1 LFFVVVSVLS
11 GRGRPL
17 LALTV
22 LAIVLVA
29 SALPPPVELDWKAW
43 RMIWVIALAVIYWA
57 SEWVS
62 MAITGIAIIL
72 LLVVLDI
79 LPFNR
84 AFGYV
89 ADKII
94 ALVLAGEMISV
105 ALAKHGVD
113 RYLSLK
119 ILSFTGERVDRVIL
133 GLMLSTAFIS
143 MWISNTAA
151 AAIMA
156 PIATGMLALFKA
168 EKGRSNLGK
177 AMMIGVAYAASI
189 GGVGTPV
196 GTPPVPITISN
207 VEKESGVSI
216 GFATWMVWGV
226 PLALILTVVAWA
238 ELILMYKPEV
248 RELPGGRRVIEEELR
263 KIGGLVG
270 DRLKALLL
278 FTAVAA
284 LWISDPVVSRF
295 VEDWIYVVS
304 LIAIVAL
311 AMPGVGVLTWEDV
324 ARGVDWGVVFLL
336 AGGLALGGGLKESGL
351 VELIALGV
359 RHYLSGLSPV
369 VVVVVISL
377 ISSLL
382 IVVFCSIT
390 ATSSFAVPLAIAIA
404 RGLNINPAVAG
415 VAAGIASCF
424 AFLLPANSPPNAI
437 TYSYGYFKNYEMAK
451 SGIVLMLVSTLISV
465 LFSAYVVPAVLGV
478 PLQVP

>member
-1 LFFVVVSVLS
+1 MVSVLS
-11 GRGRPL
+11 SRGRPL
-17 LALTV
+17 LALAV

-29 SALPPPVELDWKAW
+29 SALPPPIELDWKAW

-57 SEWVS
+57 SEWVP
-62 MAITGIAIIL
+62 MAVTGIAIIL
-72 LLVVLDI
+72 LLVVLGI
-79 LPFNR
+79 LPFDR

-89 ADKII
+89 ADKVI
-94 ALVLAGEMISV
+94 ALILAGEMLSV

-119 ILSFTGERVDRVIL
+119 ILSFAGERADRVVL

-143 MWISNTAA
+143 MWIPNTAS

-156 PIATGMLALFKA
+156 PIAAGMLALFKA

-177 AMMIGVAYAASI
+177 AMMIGVAYAATI
-189 GGVGTPV
+189 GGMGTPV

-207 VEKESGVSI
+207 VEKASGVSI

-226 PLALILTVVAWA
+226 PLALILTLVAWA

-263 KIGGLVG
+263 KIGGLAG
-270 DRLKALLL
+270 DRLKTLLL
-278 FTAVAA
+278 FIAVAA
-284 LWISDPVVSRF
+284 LWISDPVASRF
-295 VEDWIYVVS
+295 LKDWTYIVS
-304 LIAIVAL
+304 LIAMVAL
-311 AMPGVGVLTWEDV
+311 AMPGVGVLTWEDI
-324 ARGVDWGVVFLL
+324 ARGVDWGIIFLL

-351 VELIALGV
+351 VELVARGV
-359 RHYLSGLSPV
+359 QHYLSGLSPV
-369 VVVVVISL
+369 AMVVVISL

-390 ATSSFAVPLAIAIA
+390 ATSAFAVPLAIAMA
-404 RGLNINPAVAG
+404 RGLNINPVVAG

-424 AFLLPANSPPNAI
+424 AFLLPANTPPNAI

-451 SGIVLMLVSTLISV
+451 SGIVLVLVSTLISV

-478 PLQVP
+478 PIQAP